1 MKDHFG
7 RNVDYMR
14 VSVTDRCNFRCRYCM
29 PHGIET
35 VPMERILTYEQIE
48 QICAVAAE
56 MGINKF
62 KITGGEP
69 LVRSGCVD
77 FITRLKQIPGVEQVT
92 LTTNGP
98 VLAKYMQQL
107 KDAGLD
113 GVNISLDSM
122 DPACFAEITGGGNL
136 AEVQKGIDAA
146 IASGVKT
153 KINCLMQ
160 KGVNDTEWLDF
171 VKLAFDRGIDVRFI
185 ELMPIG
191 YADKDVGI
199 SNEDLLARIKEQYPA
214 IEKDTA
220 VHGNGPA
227 EYYHIPGQ
235 KGGIGFISGVHGP
248 FCTHCNR
255 IRLTAQGWIKPCLSY
270 ETGVDVGHVFREQ
283 LADPEAAIRNILL
296 EAVNMKP
303 EQSCFEHM
311 GTDSERHSMMQIGG

>member
-1 MKDHFG
+1 MRDRYE

-14 VSVTDRCNFRCRYCM
+14 ISITDRCNFRCRYCM

-35 VPMERILTYEQIE
+35 VPMEQILTYEQIE
-48 QICAVAAE
+48 QICEVAAG
-56 MGINKF
+56 MGIRKY

-69 LVRSGCVD
+69 LVRIGCVD

-92 LTTNGP
+92 LTTNGLI
-98 VLAKYMQQL
+98 LADHMEQL
-107 KDAGLD
+107 TAAGLD

-122 DPACFAEITGGGNL
+122 DPACFAEITGGGDL
-136 AEVQKGIDAA
+136 AKVQAGIEAA

-160 KGVNDTEWLDF
+160 KGINDTEMMDF
-171 VKLAFDRGIDVRFI
+171 VHFAFDRGIDVRFI

-191 YADKDVGI
+191 FADKDTGI
-199 SNEDLLARIKEQYPA
+199 SNEDILDQIQRAYPTL
-214 IEKDTA
+214 EKDTA

-227 EYYHIPGQ
+227 VYYHIPGQ
-235 KGGIGFISGVHGP
+235 KGGVGFISGVHGP
-248 FCTHCNR
+248 FCKHCNR

-283 LADPEAAIRNILL
+283 LPEPKEEIRKILAEAIH
-296 EAVNMKP
+296 MKP
-303 EQSCFEHM
+303 EQSCFEDM
-311 GTDSERHSMMQIGG
+311 GTDSEKHSMMQIGG